1 MVMVY
6 RWFSRTDQNLPPCPV
21 RPLPVVGHL
30 LSLDKDPREQYK
42 RWRQKC
48 GDIFSLYLGEKLM
61 VVLNGYDVIHE
72 ALVTRGDEFSDRPRM
87 FVHEASGSSY
97 TDKGFAFLSGNLW
110 RENRGTSMRL
120 LKQLGMG
127 RNIMAEKIQEEVSS
141 YLTAL
146 SHPQGQP
153 TDIRYLTYASV
164 SNVTCSLIFGH
175 RFDYDDAK
183 FQRLI
188 NLMRD
193 VMSNVQMNSLLN
205 FVPLLKFVPGDFLM
219 TKRTTTAL
227 HEISDFVKPFI
238 AKYHQNKSGHSGKTS
253 ENFITAYFKDRDS
266 KHNGEEFSAMD
277 DKNLI
282 KMCNELFFAG
292 TETVAQTL
300 TWCVVYVVNYPDVQE
315 KIHRE
320 IKEQI
325 GALRMPNI
333 QDKTRL
339 PYLAAVINETLRLS
353 SILPFAVPRSC
364 STDTEISGYKI
375 PKGSYICPNL
385 SSVLH
390 DEKIWGDNVMTF
402 HPERF
407 LEHDGRLKKIEEFV
421 PFSLGPR
428 NCLGVSQAKMELF
441 LFLSAMFQRFEFR
454 SHDPGHKP
462 SMVSVPGFTS
472 SPLPFK
478 VIVTSRNI

>member
-1 MVMVY
+1 MVVMVMVY

-42 RWRQKC
+42 RWRKQC

-61 VVLNGYDVIHE
+61 VVLNGYDVIYE

-110 RENRGTSMRL
+110 RENRATSMRL

-146 SHPQGQP
+146 SHLQGQP
-153 TDIRYLTYASV
+153 TDIRDLTYASV
-164 SNVTCSLIFGH
+164 SNVTCSLMFGH
-175 RFDYDDAK
+175 RFDYDDVE
-183 FQRLI
+183 FQRLLS
-188 NLMRD
+188 LMRD

-205 FVPLLKFVPGDFLM
+205 FIPLLKFVPGDFLM
-219 TKRTTTAL
+219 TRNTTFAL
-227 HEISDFVKPFI
+227 REIINFVKSYVDKHKESTYKHNSE
-238 AKYHQNKSGHSGKTS
+238 AS
-253 ENFITAYFKDRDS
+253 ENFISAYFKNRD
-266 KHNGEEFSAMD
+266 
-277 DKNLI
+277 LI
-282 KMCNELFFAG
+282 KTCSELFFGG
-292 TETVAQTL
+292 TETVAQTIA
-300 TWCVVYVVNYPDVQE
+300 WCVLCIVNYPDVQE
-315 KIHRE
+315 KIHLE

-339 PYLAAVINETLRLS
+339 PYLVAVINETVRLS

-407 LEHDGRLKKIEEFV
+407 LEHDGKLKKIEEFV

-428 NCLGVSQAKMELF
+428 NCFGVSQAKMELF

-454 SHDPGHKP
+454 SHDPVRKP

-472 SPLPFK
+472 SP
-478 VIVTSRNI
+478 